1 MIHKIENI
9 EDVTIFF
16 TDLFNEG
23 VSAHPDDDFT
33 DYINY
38 ETKEATYT
46 IEEAM
51 LRNEL
56 MNSSFIICE
65 KANADIYELMLETY
79 SNESKR
85 MNNLKNI

>member
-9 EDVTIFF
+9 EDVAIFF
-16 TDLFNEG
+16 TELFNEG
-23 VSAHPDDDFT
+23 VSAHPDDDFN

-65 KANADIYELMLETY
+65 KANADIYELMFETY

-85 MNNLKNI
+85 INNLKDI